1 MGASLSKLVQ
11 EHKLLSTAVVLSCA
25 TGDFKDDFLKEFF
38 GERHMQEVAWGPPLC
53 AHISGWGT

>member
-38 GERHMQEVAWGPPLC
+38 GERRMQEVAWGPPF
-53 AHISGWGT
+53 SGWGT